1 MRELTEALRVVA
13 NASNYYASRN
23 NIDALIDSIAGYSI
37 NAQSAIDLQDKVQ
50 GQYEVIGKTSTTE
63 ISIYWNAGLGAYV
76 GTTDEPAAYDVT
88 FYNYDHFVI
97 ADYLGEGDV
106 EVVRDL
112 ESPEA
117 YPEYIQVGLAAGESG
132 YIVIRIVQALAPQ

>member
-1 MRELTEALRVVA
+1 
-13 NASNYYASRN
+13 
-23 NIDALIDSIAGYSI
+23 
-37 NAQSAIDLQDKVQ
+37 
-50 GQYEVIGKTSTTE
+50 
-63 ISIYWNAGLGAYV
+63 
-76 GTTDEPAAYDVT
+76 VT

-132 YIVIRIVQALAPQ
+132 YTVRRIVQALAPQ